1 MFVLMVAALPFLL
14 SDQPPE
20 VPRKVGLGD
29 RFHYFRGASGRRY
42 LFSEVTATDL
52 ADFRGA
58 VFLAAERLGSS
69 RLAATWI
76 GTIDTAGRLAAAD
89 QHWPRFRPGVVML
102 VHLLAVGE
110 RKREAAV
117 ADLVAAGREPAA
129 QLALPL
135 AA

>member
-42 LFSEVTATDL
+42 LFSEVAATDL

-58 VFLAAERLGSS
+58 VFLAAERLGGS
-69 RLAATWI
+69 RLAATCI
-76 GTIDTAGRLAAAD
+76 GTIYTAGRLAGEER
-89 QHWPRFRPGVVML
+89 WPRFRPGVVML

-110 RKREAAV
+110 REREAAV
-117 ADLVAAGREPAA
+117 ADLVAAGREPAV